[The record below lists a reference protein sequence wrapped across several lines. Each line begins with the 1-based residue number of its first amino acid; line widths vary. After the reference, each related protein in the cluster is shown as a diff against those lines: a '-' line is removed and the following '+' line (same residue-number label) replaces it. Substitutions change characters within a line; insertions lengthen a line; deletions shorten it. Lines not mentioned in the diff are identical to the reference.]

1 MWKSY
6 QASSKTLK
14 LDEMT
19 SLGMAKQDA
28 KQIDWYSVLGASPT
42 DGLQEL
48 RQKYQKLVLLYHPD
62 KQGLDVAAREA
73 DRHLQRF
80 IEVDQAWK
88 VLSNEE
94 TKREY
99 DLQLRAQELK
109 QDWPVDALV
118 SLEDMDWDDGTRSY
132 TYGCRCGGEFII
144 GKEEMEE
151 EEAIVCCDT
160 CSLSIEI
167 KRTA

>member
-1 MWKSY
+1 
-6 QASSKTLK
+6 
-14 LDEMT
+14 
-19 SLGMAKQDA
+19 MAKQHP

-48 RQKYQKLVLLYHPD
+48 KQKYQKLVLLYHPD
-62 KQGLDVAAREA
+62 KQGLDVAPGDA
-73 DRHLQRF
+73 DQRLQQF

-88 VLSNEE
+88 ILSNAE

-109 QDWPVDALV
+109 QSWPVDAQV
-118 SLEDMDWDDGTRSY
+118 FLEDMDWDSDTQSY

-144 GKEEMEE
+144 GTEEMVE